1 MWKDIRRKL
10 FREKNESKIDY
21 LIVGLGNPGEKY
33 KKTAHNAGFRV
44 VSRLRE
50 KTGLPS
56 FEKDNTLNS
65 LKARGKIE
73 EKDVVLL
80 LPLTYMNLSGEAVK
94 RALKRFNPDLENLVL
109 VHDDTDLPIGTLRF
123 SFSRGSAG
131 HKGVSSVIRSLRT
144 KDFTRLR
151 IGVCKKLEKEGEN
164 KKAIDV
170 VLKNL
175 SPNAEKAE
183 KRATEELEEG
193 ISSKITTKTVT
204 I

>member
-1 MWKDIRRKL
+1 MWKEIKRKL
-10 FREKNESKIDY
+10 FQGKNESKIDY

-33 KKTAHNAGFRV
+33 RKTAHNVGFRV
-44 VSRLRE
+44 VSLLRE
-50 KTGLPS
+50 TTDLPP

-65 LKARGKIE
+65 LKTRGKIE
-73 EKDVVLL
+73 DKNVVLL

-94 RALKRFNPDLENLVL
+94 KALKRFNPSLENLIL

-131 HKGVSSVIRSLRT
+131 HKGVASVIKSIGTR
-144 KDFTRLR
+144 DFMRLR
-151 IGVCKKLEKEGEN
+151 IGICKKTEREEEH

-175 SPNAEKAE
+175 SPSAEKAE
-183 KRATEELEEG
+183 KRAAEELKEG
-193 ISSKITTKTVT
+193 ISLKIETKTVT
-204 I
+204 L